1 MLRLFVSLIVVFFLF
16 DSAESSAYTFELPDG
31 ENRCFYAPMEEGEH
45 STIEFQVI
53 SGGNFDVDVILHDPF
68 KNIVKQLEREQYDY
82 FEFTAKVAGE
92 YKLCFGNEFSSVTH
106 KVVYVSWELE
116 SQRSQLAGGKP
127 DSPLTMMDTMMYSIH
142 ENLRNAAAAQTKV
155 RLQEAT
161 SRSFI
166 EALNDRVTWGS
177 IIHAA
182 IIVIVAVGQV
192 YLLRSLF
199 NTPSHASVGVAINR
213 NRVMPTVGY

>member
-1 MLRLFVSLIVVFFLF
+1 MLRSFVSLVAIFFLF
-16 DSAESSAYTFELPDG
+16 NFAESSRYTFELPDG
-31 ENRCFYAPMEEGEH
+31 EHRCFYALLEEGER

-53 SGGNFDVDVILHDPF
+53 AGGNFDVDVIVHDPF
-68 KNIVKQLEREQYDY
+68 KNLIKQLVREQYDY
-82 FEFTAKVAGE
+82 FEHTAR
-92 YKLCFGNEFSSVTH
+92 LCFGNEFSSVTH
-106 KVVYVSWELE
+106 KVVYVNWEME
-116 SQRSQLAGGKP
+116 SQKSQLIGEKP
-127 DSPLTMMDTMMYSIH
+127 DSPPTMMDTMIYSIH

-177 IIHAA
+177 ITHAA

>member
-1 MLRLFVSLIVVFFLF
+1 
-16 DSAESSAYTFELPDG
+16 
-31 ENRCFYAPMEEGEH
+31 
-45 STIEFQVI
+45 
-53 SGGNFDVDVILHDPF
+53 
-68 KNIVKQLEREQYDY
+68 
-82 FEFTAKVAGE
+82 
-92 YKLCFGNEFSSVTH
+92 
-106 KVVYVSWELE
+106 
-116 SQRSQLAGGKP
+116 
-127 DSPLTMMDTMMYSIH
+127 MYSIH

-155 RLQEAT
+155 RLQEAS

-199 NTPSHASVGVAINR
+199 KTPSHANIPVNR
-213 NRVMPTVGY
+213 NRAMPTVGY